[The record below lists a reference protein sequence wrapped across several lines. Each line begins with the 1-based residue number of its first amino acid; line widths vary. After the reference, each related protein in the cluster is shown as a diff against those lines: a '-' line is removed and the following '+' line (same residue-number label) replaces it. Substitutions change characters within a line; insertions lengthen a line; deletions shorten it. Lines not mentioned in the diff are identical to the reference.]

1 MTALILGLVAVAL
14 LAALAVLVGRR
25 LAAAYR
31 RDKAWA
37 ALSDKRQWVDRP
49 FDADLLEGLPA
60 AARRYFCFALRP
72 GTPMRDI
79 AVLATEH
86 HRDGARPVYA
96 HAIVA
101 APHGFLRRGY
111 GGALRLPVSL
121 TEGLVE
127 TRVLAESWL
136 LRFVPCGRGTA
147 PGAAAAAFER
157 LAIEAALWTPAAL
170 LAPAW
175 RWQAVSDDVA
185 RVALE
190 GAGLSATIELVV
202 EAEGRLLAVRGTG
215 EDAIVAQPATYI
227 EQDGQRLPSTVE
239 MRLAGACHRGDERI
253 RLMSVR
259 FLEPWMGGS
268 HN

>member
-1 MTALILGLVAVAL
+1 VVTGLAVAVL

-25 LAAAYR
+25 LVAIYR
-31 RDKAWA
+31 RDRAWA
-37 ALSDKRQWVDRP
+37 ALADKRQWVDRP
-49 FDADLLEGLPA
+49 FDPGLLHGLPA
-60 AARRYFCFALRP
+60 AARRYFCFALHP
-72 GTPMRDI
+72 GTPVRGI

-86 HRDGARPVYA
+86 HRAGSPRPVRA

-111 GGALRLPVSL
+111 RGAPPLPVSL

-127 TRVLAESWL
+127 TGVLAESWL
-136 LRFVPCGRGTA
+136 LRLVPWRRGMT
-147 PGAAAAAFER
+147 PGADAAFER

-185 RVALE
+185 RIAIE
-190 GAGLSATIELVV
+190 AGGFSATIELTVD
-202 EAEGRLLAVRGTG
+202 AEGRLRAVRGIG
-215 EDAIVAQPATYI
+215 KGALAAQPATYV
-227 EQDGQRLPSTVE
+227 EQSGQRLPGLVE
-239 MRLAGACHRGDERI
+239 MLFAGASCRGSERI
-253 RLMSVR
+253 KLMDIR